1 MNLSFYDSLQQLAVS
16 QTHLPLNR
24 RETRLRL
31 KLHQVICALSG
42 QDALANL
49 QALGQHPDEQ
59 VFWQNWTTAFDDR
72 FLDANGCPKADIAE
86 MLEAAIALWE
96 FLPTDPDAALAE
108 LLRYQPMGYPAA
120 LPNLDNPEEDDL
132 DGADDEPTPGLLV
145 FDQTVLTNALAEVT
159 LPESAQQAIIRML
172 YIASEEVPAN
182 EEPIFMLHYELLW
195 CILSGV
201 LPDPSLAAQCFQVF
215 IEHISPDGHLKAQI
229 EATCTLPQLCQVML
243 TSPRSEQEAS
253 VIDRLETLLRYTH
266 T

>member
-1 MNLSFYDSLQQLAVS
+1 MNLSFYDSLQQFAVS

-24 RETRLRL
+24 RETRVRL

-49 QALGQHPDEQ
+49 QALGEQPDEQ
-59 VFWQNWTTAFDDR
+59 AFWQTWTAAFDDR

-108 LLRYQPMGYPAA
+108 LLRYQPMGYAAGPA
-120 LPNLDNPEEDDL
+120 NLEDPDE
-132 DGADDEPTPGLLV
+132 DFDSGDDEPTPGLLV
-145 FDQTVLTNALAEVT
+145 FDQTVLTNALAEAA
-159 LPESAQQAIIRML
+159 LSESTQQAIVRML
-172 YIASEEVPAN
+172 YIVSEEAPGD
-182 EEPIFMLHYELLW
+182 EEPIFMIHYELLW

-201 LPDPSLAAQCFQVF
+201 LSDPNLAAQCFQVF
-215 IEHISPDGHLKAQI
+215 IDHISPDGHLKAQI
-229 EATCTLPQLCQVML
+229 EATCTLPQLCQAV
-243 TSPRSEQEAS
+243 TSPTLTERDAS
-253 VIDRLETLLRYTH
+253 VIDRLETLLRYTR